1 MTNTQPRP
9 ESMSASQLSSQDF
22 LLAAKQAEI
31 HSLKQLELSCGL
43 VTHVTALIH
52 ELQRERG
59 LSNIYLVSRG
69 SRAGDT
75 RAHQLGLSTFAVDAF
90 REALG
95 SLELNSMTSAATLLN
110 RIAVVLHRLDSLDA
124 LRQQV
129 NAREI
134 AAANNTDEYN
144 QLIADLL
151 ALIFEAADI
160 SGDPQITQALVA
172 MFNFLQGKEY
182 AGQERAWGVIGF
194 SAGEFSKNIIDR
206 LNGLQYAQQRC
217 LDIFSD
223 VASTDALH
231 CWESQTND
239 SSYSELARMRQMI
252 RRYEP
257 GEQLPTTMAEIWYEL
272 TTHRIDAMQRCEQ
285 RLAQELLTLC
295 EAKIDAAEMDLQQ
308 HHRQLATL
316 SDTVPLSSLGDED
329 DNADTTLSI
338 GPGVNVRVARSIFDL
353 VQHQA
358 ERLRELNDALGQAR
372 QTLEERKLI
381 DKAKGILI
389 KSRNITEE
397 QAYRQLREAA
407 MSNNKRMVDV
417 AANVISVAEMLD
429 G

>member
-1 MTNTQPRP
+1 
-9 ESMSASQLSSQDF
+9 
-22 LLAAKQAEI
+22 
-31 HSLKQLELSCGL
+31 
-43 VTHVTALIH
+43 
-52 ELQRERG
+52 
-59 LSNIYLVSRG
+59 
-69 SRAGDT
+69 
-75 RAHQLGLSTFAVDAF
+75 
-90 REALG
+90 
-95 SLELNSMTSAATLLN
+95 
-110 RIAVVLHRLDSLDA
+110 
-124 LRQQV
+124 
-129 NAREI
+129 
-134 AAANNTDEYN
+134 
-144 QLIADLL
+144 
-151 ALIFEAADI
+151 
-160 SGDPQITQALVA
+160 

-217 LDIFSD
+217 LDIFAD
-223 VASTDALH
+223 VASADALH
-231 CWESQTND
+231 CWESQTDD

-252 RRYEP
+252 RRNEP

-316 SDTVPLSSLGDED
+316 SDTAPLSSLGDEENTNPD
-329 DNADTTLSI
+329 ATLSI

>member
-69 SRAGDT
+69 SRGGDT

-329 DNADTTLSI
+329 DNADTTLNI